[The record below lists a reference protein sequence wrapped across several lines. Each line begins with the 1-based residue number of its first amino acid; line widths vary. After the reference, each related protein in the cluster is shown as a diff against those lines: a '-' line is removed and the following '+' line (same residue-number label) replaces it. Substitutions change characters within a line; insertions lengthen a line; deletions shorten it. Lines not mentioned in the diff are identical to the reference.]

1 MDRSRWYATLHL
13 TSFHLVT
20 SVYSIDYH
28 PTAPI
33 VATAGGGETRKVF
46 LIQLDS
52 NVMIWAVDPIF
63 IEEKEDDENED
74 RLLSVLKG
82 HSNVVTTCRW
92 SPDGK

>member
-1 MDRSRWYATLHL
+1 MDRSRWYATLRFP
-13 TSFHLVT
+13 SSHLVT

-28 PTAPI
+28 PTEPI
-33 VATAGGGETRKVF
+33 VATAGGGDACSRPV
-46 LIQLDS
+46 IHLDS

-82 HSNVVTTCRW
+82 HSNIVTTCRW

>member
-1 MDRSRWYATLHL
+1 
-13 TSFHLVT
+13 
-20 SVYSIDYH
+20 
-28 PTAPI
+28 
-33 VATAGGGETRKVF
+33 
-46 LIQLDS
+46 
-52 NVMIWAVDPIF
+52 MIWAVDPIF